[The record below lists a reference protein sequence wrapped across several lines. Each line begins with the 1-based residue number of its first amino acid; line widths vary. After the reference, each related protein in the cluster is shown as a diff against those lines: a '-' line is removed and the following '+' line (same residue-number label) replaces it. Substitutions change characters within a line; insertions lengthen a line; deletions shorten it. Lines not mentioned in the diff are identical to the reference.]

1 MDLLSGDGAVVG
13 ALLVLRLTG
22 LVMVAPVFSAR
33 VVPMRVRTAL
43 LVLLTLLLW
52 PAAVETAGPGVALG
66 VATALTEALI
76 GMVVGLG
83 AAVFV
88 AAGEM
93 AGDLLAIQM
102 GLSGANLVDPMSQ
115 TQMAVLGQFLGL
127 AIVTILV
134 SLGGHVAVLDALAS
148 SLRVL
153 PAGGP
158 VRDAG
163 GLVAVLETGR
173 ALFVLGLRFAAP
185 VVAAVMIGNA
195 ALGVVARTVPQLNV
209 LMVAFPL
216 QIALGLFTL
225 AVSLPLVGTFF
236 SQWEPN
242 YLNLM
247 ERLFGGLAPG
257 VGG

>member
-1 MDLLSGDGAVVG
+1 MDLLAGEGAVVG
-13 ALLVLRLTG
+13 ALLVMRLTG
-22 LVMVAPVFSAR
+22 LILVAPVFSAR

-52 PAAVETAGPGVALG
+52 PAAVEAAGPEVELG
-66 VATALTEALI
+66 VATALTEAMV

-88 AAGEM
+88 AAAEM
-93 AGDLLAIQM
+93 AGDLLAIQT

-115 TQMAVLGQFLGL
+115 TQMAVLGQLLGL
-127 AIVTILV
+127 AVVTILV

-148 SLRVL
+148 SLRLL
-153 PAGGP
+153 PPGGP

-163 GLVAVLETGR
+163 GVVAVLEIGR
-173 ALFVLGLRFAAP
+173 VLFVLGLRFAAP

-225 AVSLPLVGTFF
+225 SISLPLVGTFF
-236 SQWEPN
+236 SRWEPE
-242 YLNLM
+242 YLSLL
-247 ERLFGGLAPG
+247 ERLFGGLAPV